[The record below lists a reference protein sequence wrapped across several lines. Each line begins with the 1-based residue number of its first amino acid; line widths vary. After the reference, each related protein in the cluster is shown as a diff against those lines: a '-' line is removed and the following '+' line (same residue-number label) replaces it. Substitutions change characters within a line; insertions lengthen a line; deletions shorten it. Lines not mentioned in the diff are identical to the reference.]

1 MTGMGLKGVALFS
14 TNRRETASEKRKAK
28 PAVVDAAVEDIVIVV
43 VDGNFSK
50 AVGGHADAIAGP
62 RLKGNKL
69 TAVEAVYAVPSR
81 QPNKAVFV
89 LEYLSNMPMGKAVAL
104 SVDYRSVLL
113 GQGYDHCRE
122 YYRKCY
128 YPFH

>member
-43 VDGNFSK
+43 VDGYLSK
-50 AVGGHADAIAGP
+50 AVGGHVDAITGA
-62 RLKGNKL
+62 RLKSNEL
-69 TAVEAVYAVPSR
+69 STVEAVYAVPSR
-81 QPNKAVFV
+81 QPDKAIFV
-89 LEYLSNMPMGKAVAL
+89 LEYLSNMSMGKAIAL
-104 SVDYRSVLL
+104 SVDYRSLLL

-122 YYRKCY
+122 Y
-128 YPFH
+128 